1 MSDNM
6 YTFYV
11 ALNEILTFSGDKS
24 TKKKTKLQPRQ
35 SLLPQ
40 KKASPTIGTL
50 DFYHITKSKNQ
61 FIPFSVNIDN
71 FH

>member
-24 TKKKTKLQPRQ
+24 TKKKTKL
-35 SLLPQ
+35 
-40 KKASPTIGTL
+40 
-50 DFYHITKSKNQ
+50 
-61 FIPFSVNIDN
+61 
-71 FH
+71 